1 MKKIYS
7 LLLLAILL
15 GVLYG
20 CGQDEDAD
28 ATDNTSDTNEEETSE
43 TQSVTYLDKE
53 YEIPSSIDSIVT
65 ASLESM
71 EDAAILGVQP
81 TGVLA
86 IANQVPSYLAEDFED
101 PTLIG
106 DKREPNHEVIATLE
120 PDVILGSSKFQ
131 EPVIEKLSKI
141 QTTFPYS
148 HISSHWKDNLLLLGQ
163 LTNKEE
169 EAQTIIDDYQ
179 QDAEDL
185 SSQISGEMA
194 DQDVLI
200 IRVRS
205 GSMFVYPEDVYLNPV
220 LYQDLGIEA
229 PEVIK
234 STEAQA
240 ELSMETLAEI
250 NPDTVFLQFETSEN
264 AESPEALDELM
275 EDPIFQSITAAKNDN
290 IHVNA
295 VDPLAQGGTAWSKVH
310 FLEALKELYSE

>member
-7 LLLLAILL
+7 LLLLALLL

-20 CGQDEDAD
+20 CGQDEDAT
-28 ATDNTSDTNEEETSE
+28 ATDNNSSTQEEETSE
-43 TQSVTYLDKE
+43 NQSVTYLDKE
-53 YEIPSSIDSIVT
+53 YEIPSEVDSIVT

-71 EDAAILGVQP
+71 EDAAILGIQP

-86 IANQVPSYLAEDFED
+86 IANQVPGYLAEDFED

-131 EPVIEKLSKI
+131 EPVVEKLSKI
-141 QTTFPYS
+141 QTTLPYS
-148 HISSHWKDNLLLLGQ
+148 HISSDWEDNLLLIGQ
-163 LTNKEE
+163 LTNKED
-169 EAQTIIDDYQ
+169 EAQTIIDNYK

-200 IRVRS
+200 VRVRS

-220 LYQDLGIEA
+220 LYQDLGIQV

-234 STEAQA
+234 NSEAQA

-250 NPDTVFLQFETSEN
+250 DPDTVFLQFETSEN
-264 AESPEALDELM
+264 AESPEALDELI
-275 EDPIFQSITAAKNDN
+275 EDPIFQSTTAAKNDN

-310 FLEALKELYSE
+310 FLEALNELYSE